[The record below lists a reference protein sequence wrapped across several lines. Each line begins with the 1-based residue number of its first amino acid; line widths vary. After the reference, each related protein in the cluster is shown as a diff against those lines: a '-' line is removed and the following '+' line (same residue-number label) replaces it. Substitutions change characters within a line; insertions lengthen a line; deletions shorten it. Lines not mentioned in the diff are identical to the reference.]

1 MYCIKTYIDT
11 SNTLNNNGLRQ
22 TCLHEFKAT
31 LLEPYWDTAGTL
43 LEPGEPLLER
53 GETLLELRWNLV
65 AGTFGWNILLGTNAG
80 VHFVF
85 LFALFLALL
94 NVPGCEVG
102 SLA

>member
-1 MYCIKTYIDT
+1 MLQPCWKVAEVLLEQ
-11 SNTLNNNGLRQ
+11 SWNLPATLVKPG
-22 TCLHEFKAT
+22 T
-31 LLEPYWDTAGTL
+31 LLESHWDTAGTL